1 MRTPPMITNRLALGL
16 GALLF
21 MAACSWN
28 VPADP
33 GLNMELRG
41 ASAWSQTAVAPTPR
55 HEIDPGAA
63 NDTKARGVY
72 LRKCSQ
78 CHEAIQPSALA
89 AHEWPAA
96 VNKYAPRAGLYG
108 AERQQ
113 VLAWL
118 MANAAP

>member
-1 MRTPPMITNRLALGL
+1 MNTNRLALGL

-21 MAACSWN
+21 ATACSWA

-41 ASAWSQTAVAPTPR
+41 GSDWSQTSAAPAPEYTV
-55 HEIDPGAA
+55 DPSAA
-63 NDTKARGVY
+63 NDAKARSVY

-108 AERQQ
+108 AERQRVQ
-113 VLAWL
+113 AWL
-118 MANAAP
+118 MANALN